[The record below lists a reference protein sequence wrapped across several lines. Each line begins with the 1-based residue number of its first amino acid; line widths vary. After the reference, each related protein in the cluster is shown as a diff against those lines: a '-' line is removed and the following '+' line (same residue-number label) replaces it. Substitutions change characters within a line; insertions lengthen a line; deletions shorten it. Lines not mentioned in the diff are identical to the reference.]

1 MTEKA
6 LYRIANRQQLI
17 DCFRD
22 CQGIGYNQPYFIEV
36 RPLTRSLEQN
46 SRLWAM
52 LGEVSKQVNWHGNKL
67 SPEDWKHVFSAAL
80 SQQRVV
86 PNIDGNGFVV
96 LGKSTS
102 KMSIREMTDLIE
114 LIFAFG
120 AQHGVV
126 FSGQ

>member
-1 MTEKA
+1 MLEIK
-6 LYRIANRQQLI
+6 
-17 DCFRD
+17 
-22 CQGIGYNQPYFIEV
+22 
-36 RPLTRSLEQN
+36 PLTRSLEQN

-126 FSGQ
+126 FND